1 MPFLFD
7 TSALSIAMSKQRI
20 ARHPAYADWLRALP
34 RRDQFTCTT
43 VIGELRF
50 GARHDPQHRQSLK
63 VRIDE
68 LLSRLTVV
76 SYDLAT
82 TEHYAA
88 IRANLTS
95 RGIVIGEA
103 DMQIAACALEHHCVL
118 VTANIKDFERV
129 DGLQVHGV
137 K

>member
-1 MPFLFD
+1 VPFLFD

-20 ARHPAYADWLRALP
+20 ARHPAYAEWLRALP

-43 VIGELRF
+43 VVGELRF
-50 GARHDPQHRQSLK
+50 GARHDPLRRQSLEA
-63 VRIDE
+63 RIDE
-68 LLSRLTVV
+68 LLSRLTIV

-88 IRANLTS
+88 VRADLNS
-95 RGIVIGEA
+95 RGMVIGEA
-103 DMQIAACALEHHCVL
+103 DMQIAACALEHHCAV

-129 DGLQVHGV
+129 DGLQIHGI

>member
-1 MPFLFD
+1 
-7 TSALSIAMSKQRI
+7 MSKQRI
-20 ARHPAYADWLRALP
+20 ARHPAYADWLRDLP

-50 GARHDPQHRQSLK
+50 GARRDPLRRQSLNA
-63 VRIDE
+63 RIDE
-68 LLSRLTVV
+68 ILRRLTIV

-82 TEHYAA
+82 TEHFAA
-88 IRANLTS
+88 VRADLTS
-95 RGIVIGEA
+95 RGIVVGEA
-103 DMQIAACALEHHCVL
+103 DMQIAACALEHHCAV

-129 DGLQVHGV
+129 SGLQVHGV

>member
-1 MPFLFD
+1 
-7 TSALSIAMSKQRI
+7 MSKQRL
-20 ARHPAYADWLRALP
+20 ARHPLYADWLLALP

-43 VIGELRF
+43 VVGELRF
-50 GARHDPQHRQSLK
+50 GALHDPQRRQVLK

-68 LLSRLTVV
+68 LLNHLTVV

-88 IRANLTS
+88 IRSDLTS
-95 RGIVIGEA
+95 RGMVIGEA
-103 DMQIAACALEHHCVL
+103 DMQIAACAIEHHCAV
-118 VTANIKDFERV
+118 VTANIKDFERIN
-129 DGLQVHGV
+129 GLQIHRV